1 MSDLLD
7 HILNE
12 DYVSAN
18 RLFESHLAVIVEK
31 KLYEKKKMMQ
41 AEVFGGLTLAQIAAR
56 KELGWKQAADVLVDP
71 RERKFSGAV
80 SFKKPEKKKKLVK
93 KKLKESS
100 YDDEKEAEK
109 EKLKAKGKAYPSYG
123 ALKPKRKAA
132 NDDSDTDSN
141 MKRDPYNEI
150 DRTKSRIFTPKDI
163 KKAEKAPTDYESAYQ
178 HDKKTAQALH
188 RAGDT
193 EAMPKFKK
201 EYRGYSFGKKIAKA
215 AGGMWAALSEDTE

>member
-56 KELGWKQAADVLVDP
+56 KELGWKKAADVLVDP

-123 ALKPKRKAA
+123 AIKPKRKAA

-141 MKRDPYNEI
+141 VKRDPYNEV
-150 DRTKSRIFTPKDI
+150 DRTKIG
-163 KKAEKAPTDYESAYQ
+163 
-178 HDKKTAQALH
+178 
-188 RAGDT
+188 RAHV
-193 EAMPKFKK
+193 
-201 EYRGYSFGKKIAKA
+201 
-215 AGGMWAALSEDTE
+215 